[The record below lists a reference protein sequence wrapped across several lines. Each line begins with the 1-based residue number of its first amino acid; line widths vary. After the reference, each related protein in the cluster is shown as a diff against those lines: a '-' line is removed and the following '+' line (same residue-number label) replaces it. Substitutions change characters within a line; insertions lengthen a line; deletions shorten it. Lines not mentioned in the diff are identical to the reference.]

1 MTQFTAGET
10 SMYEETTPPSQE
22 LKKLELPSHPTLIR
36 SATVPPSNVI
46 RQLENNEPST
56 LRPYASNLELTNE
69 RKHSRDDSG
78 EISTDSAES
87 TSTTGPPTHQNS
99 FSRETKRRTI
109 GADKTQD
116 TIAGSGHAFVTAH
129 SIASESSTSVNNLL
143 ESPLDETTLV
153 TTSVKELSQ
162 PIPSQTNS
170 ASSGPDWSAH
180 PNAWGYLQSLNKDYP
195 SRYLE
200 RNGKPEPDVNQRAG
214 YMIGRSDRCELSIE
228 HPFVSQR
235 HCLIYILWQSSSD
248 NENEEIKLPVRPT
261 VIIEDMSRNGTFING
276 QSMERG
282 SRQVL
287 NNGDHIQLYRRAAF
301 EETDPR
307 QQFFKIVLS
316 PDLVEP
322 TFEESYDLG
331 KTLGEG
337 NFAKVYVAIE
347 RETRRKFAVKI
358 IQKRRF
364 ASKPKLLA
372 SLRKEIAVLMGLPKH
387 ECIMSVEKVFEDS
400 DLMYLVLELGGGGD
414 LFEYVYEK
422 QRLPEAEAR
431 LLFWQLLV
439 GLDYLHSNNVVH
451 RDLKLENVL
460 FEDKKGLRIKIGD
473 FGLATF
479 SHRHFALTSRCGT
492 PSYVAPEVLAP
503 ASSRAYGKEVD
514 LWSLGVML
522 YICLCG
528 YPPFYADASVP
539 AQAIRS
545 GQFTFVEADWKN
557 VTKEAKDLVSRL
569 MTVDPAKRITVTEA
583 MFHNWLTMELP
594 GEADI
599 DPAVIANIRSIFSS
613 QRATMQETQTCTAPF
628 GDTGDLT
635 SEDEG

>member
-22 LKKLELPSHPTLIR
+22 FEKLELPAHPTLFR
-36 SATVPPSNVI
+36 NATVPPGNVMYK
-46 RQLENNEPST
+46 LDNNVPT
-56 LRPYASNLELTNE
+56 TMRPYASNLELVNE
-69 RKHSRDDSG
+69 RKRSRDDSG
-78 EISTDSAES
+78 ESSTDSAES
-87 TSTTGPPTHQNS
+87 TSTTRPPTNQNS
-99 FSRETKRRTI
+99 FSRESKRRTVGI
-109 GADKTQD
+109 DKTED
-116 TIAGSGHAFVTAH
+116 TIAGSSHTFVTAH
-129 SIASESSTSVNNLL
+129 SIASETSVSVKTLADP
-143 ESPLDETTLV
+143 SLDETAPV
-153 TTSVKELSQ
+153 TNSTKTFTQL
-162 PIPSQTNS
+162 IPSQTNS
-170 ASSGPDWSAH
+170 ASSGPDWSTH
-180 PNAWGYLQSLNKDYP
+180 PNAWGYLQSLNEDYP
-195 SRYLE
+195 STYLE
-200 RNGKPEPDVNQRAG
+200 RKGAPKPDVNQRAG
-214 YMIGRSDRCELSIE
+214 YMIGRSDRCELSID
-228 HPFVSQR
+228 HPYVSQR
-235 HCLIYILWQSSSD
+235 HCLIYILWQRSSD
-248 NENEEIKLPVRPT
+248 NVNEDIKLPVRPT

-287 NNGDHIQLYRRAAF
+287 KNGDHIQLYRRAAF

-316 PDLVEP
+316 PNLVEP
-322 TFEESYDLG
+322 KFEESYELG
-331 KTLGEG
+331 KILGEG
-337 NFAKVYVAIE
+337 NFAKVHVAIE
-347 RETRRKFAVKI
+347 RETGREFAVKI

-372 SLRKEIAVLMGLPKH
+372 SLKKEIAVLMGLPKH
-387 ECIMSVEKVFEDS
+387 KCIMSVEKVFDDD
-400 DLMYLVLELGGGGD
+400 DLMYLVLELGGDGD

-460 FEDKKGLRIKIGD
+460 FEDKKELRIKIGD

-479 SHRHFALTSRCGT
+479 SHKQFALTSRCGT
-492 PSYVAPEVLAP
+492 PSYVAPEILAP

-528 YPPFYADASVP
+528 YPPFYADHTVP
-539 AQAIRS
+539 SQAIRS
-545 GQFTFVEADWKN
+545 GQFTFAEADWKN
-557 VTKEAKDLVSRL
+557 ITKEAQDLVSRL
-569 MTVDPAKRITVTEA
+569 MTVDPTKRITVNEA
-583 MFHNWLTMELP
+583 MWHPWIVMDLA
-594 GEADI
+594 GEEDI
-599 DPAVIANIRSIFSS
+599 DPAVTAEIRAIFSS
-613 QRATMQETQTCTAPF
+613 QRATLQETQTCTAPF

-635 SEDEG
+635 SEDED